1 MLSAFHSI
9 LTKTDVEFRERT
21 SRDYRDRTS
30 LFKDKTLVVT
40 GKRRILSR
48 EHSVCQTWG
57 LSQSIISLLCCN
69 LVLNCAGKDAASVG
83 DWHQLLTRLGATVY
97 EASKGRLDAR
107 MKKVDAVV
115 TATGEFPK
123 RCGSFPS
130 SNK

>member
-40 GKRRILSR
+40 GKRRILSP
-48 EHSVCQTWG
+48 EYSLCQTWR
-57 LSQSIISLLCCN
+57 LLKSYHCFAVCN
-69 LVLNCAGKDAASVG
+69 LVLNCAGKDSASVG

-123 RCGSFPS
+123 R
-130 SNK
+130 